1 MEIGKI
7 SIQHANVNKI
17 GMYLMNYCVSSACV
31 VFLAA
36 MALIVLVPQ
45 GCVTIDQRYVL
56 VRVR

>member
-1 MEIGKI
+1 MENGKM

-17 GMYLMNYCVSSACV
+17 GMCHMYYCVTSASV

-36 MALIVLVPQ
+36 MAPIVHAPQ